1 MSNPIQSNENMSEP
15 LPAGAKLTAYAPA
28 SIGNVSLGFDLL
40 GAALKP
46 IDGSLLGDEVDIE
59 VAEQFSLE
67 VTGRFADKLPPD
79 PKSNI
84 VTRCYEH
91 FIKVLEKQGH
101 APSDI
106 PKLKMTLH
114 KHLPIGSGLGSSAS
128 SIVAALHGLN
138 GFFAKQFGQAPFTDN
153 ELLLVMGELEGQI
166 SGSIH
171 YDNVAP
177 CFLGGLTLMAEHK
190 EQVALQLP
198 IFKNWYWVSCY
209 SGISVSTAAA
219 RDILPKQVSMA
230 DTIQFGRQLAVFTD
244 ALYRQDESLA
254 AAMMKDVLAEPYRK
268 SLLPMFDESRTFSE
282 QNGALA
288 FGISGSGP
296 TVFAVCDNIENA
308 RVINQWLTD
317 NYIQNDTG
325 FSHICQL
332 DSQGATVGKSQ

>member
-1 MSNPIQSNENMSEP
+1 MSDVNMKKTIIKNSI
-15 LPAGAKLTAYAPA
+15 LRAYAPA
-28 SIGNVSLGFDLL
+28 SIGNVGLGFDSL

-46 IDGSLLGDEVDIE
+46 INGSLLGDEVDIQI
-59 VAEQFSLE
+59 ADQFSL
-67 VTGRFADKLPPD
+67 VVKGRFADKLPPD
-79 PKSNI
+79 PNSNI
-84 VTRCYEH
+84 VTRCYQH
-91 FIKVLEKQGH
+91 FIAELEKQGH
-101 APSDI
+101 AKNTI
-106 PKLKMTLH
+106 PALKMTLH

-138 GFFAKQFGQAPFTDN
+138 QFFAEYFGNPPFSEND
-153 ELLLVMGELEGQI
+153 LLLVMGELEGQI
-166 SGSIH
+166 SGSVH

-177 CFLGGLTLMAEHK
+177 CFLGGLTLIAEHK

-198 IFKNWYWVSCY
+198 IFENWYWVSCY

-219 RDILPKQVSMA
+219 RDILPKQVSIA
-230 DTIQFGRQLAVFTD
+230 DTIQFGRQLAVFID
-244 ALYRQDESLA
+244 ALHRKDDKLA
-254 AAMMKDVLAEPYRK
+254 AAMMLDVIAEPYRK
-268 SLLPMFDESRTFSE
+268 SLLPKFDESRVFSE

-308 RVINQWLTD
+308 KIINQWLAD

-332 DSQGATVGKSQ
+332 DSSGASVSHF

>member
-1 MSNPIQSNENMSEP
+1 MSDVNVKNTI
-15 LPAGAKLTAYAPA
+15 LRAYAPA

-59 VAEQFSLE
+59 VAQQFSLQ
-67 VTGRFADKLPPD
+67 VKGRFADKLPAD
-79 PKSNI
+79 SNSNI
-84 VTRCYEH
+84 VTRCYQH
-91 FIKVLEKQGH
+91 FIAELEKQGH
-101 APSDI
+101 AKSAI
-106 PKLKMTLH
+106 PRLKMTLH

-128 SIVAALHGLN
+128 SIVAALFGLN
-138 GFFAKQFGQAPFTDN
+138 QFFTEYYGKAPFNEN

-166 SGSIH
+166 SGSVH

-198 IFKNWYWVSCY
+198 MFENWYWVSCY

-244 ALYRQDESLA
+244 ALYRKDEKLA
-254 AAMMKDVLAEPYRK
+254 AAMMLDVIAEPYRK
-268 SLLPMFDESRTFSE
+268 SLLPMFDESRAFAE
-282 QNGALA
+282 QHGALA

-296 TVFAVCDNIENA
+296 TVFAVCDNIQNA
-308 RVINQWLTD
+308 RIINQWLAD

-332 DSQGATVGKSQ
+332 DMSGASVSHS

>member
-1 MSNPIQSNENMSEP
+1 MSDSNMHKS
-15 LPAGAKLTAYAPA
+15 KLVAYAPA

-46 IDGSLLGDEVDIE
+46 IDGSLLGDEVE
-59 VAEQFSLE
+59 VEIAEQFSLE
-67 VTGRFADKLPPD
+67 VKGRFADKLPPD
-79 PKSNI
+79 ADSNI
-84 VTRCYEH
+84 VTRCYQH
-91 FIKVLEKQGH
+91 FIKVLAQQGH
-101 APSDI
+101 KASAI
-106 PKLKMTLH
+106 PALKMVLH

-128 SIVAALHGLN
+128 SIVAALHALN
-138 GFFAKQFGQAPFTDN
+138 QFFTEYLGKAPFTDN

-177 CFLGGLTLMAEHK
+177 CFLGGLVLMAEHK
-190 EQVALQLP
+190 DQVALQLP
-198 IFKNWYWVSCY
+198 CFKHWYWVSCY

-230 DTIQFGRQLAVFTD
+230 DTIKFGRQLAVFTD
-244 ALYRQDESLA
+244 ALYRKDEVLA
-254 AAMMKDVLAEPYRK
+254 AAMMQDVIAEPYRK
-268 SLLPMFDESRTFSE
+268 SLLPKFDESRAFAE

-296 TVFAVCDNIENA
+296 TVFAVCDNLQNA
-308 RVINQWLTD
+308 EKINQWLTD

-332 DSQGATVGKSQ
+332 DQNGATSRHC

>member
-1 MSNPIQSNENMSEP
+1 MEAIFVKSDNMKNSI
-15 LPAGAKLTAYAPA
+15 LKAYAPA

-59 VAEQFSLE
+59 LAETFSL
-67 VTGRFADKLPPD
+67 VVKGRFADKLPPD
-79 PKSNI
+79 ANRNI
-84 VTRCYEH
+84 VTLCYLH
-91 FIKVLEKQGH
+91 FIKVLEQQGH
-101 APSDI
+101 TKSAI
-106 PKLKMTLH
+106 PALKMTLH

-128 SIVAALHGLN
+128 SIVAALFGLN
-138 GFFAKQFGQAPFTDN
+138 QFFTDFFGKAPFTEN

-166 SGSIH
+166 SGSVH

-190 EQVALQLP
+190 EQIALQLP
-198 IFKNWYWVSCY
+198 MFENWYWVSCY

-230 DTIQFGRQLAVFTD
+230 NTIQFGRQLAVFID
-244 ALYRQDESLA
+244 ALYRKDEKLA
-254 AAMMKDVLAEPYRK
+254 AAMMFDVIAEPYRK
-268 SLLPMFDESRTFSE
+268 SLLPRFDESRTFAA
-282 QNGALA
+282 QHGALA

-296 TVFAVCDNIENA
+296 TVFAVCDNLDNA
-308 RVINQWLTD
+308 KIINQWLAE

-332 DSQGATVGKSQ
+332 DTSGASLSHS

>member
-1 MSNPIQSNENMSEP
+1 MSKNNMKNSIVR
-15 LPAGAKLTAYAPA
+15 AYAPA

-46 IDGSLLGDEVDIE
+46 IDGSLLGDQVDIE
-59 VAEQFSLE
+59 VAEQFSLI
-67 VTGRFADKLPPD
+67 VKGRFADKLPPD
-79 PKSNI
+79 PNSNI
-84 VTRCYEH
+84 VTRCYQY
-91 FIKVLEKQGH
+91 FIAELEQQGH
-101 APSDI
+101 EKSTI
-106 PKLKMTLH
+106 PALKMTLH

-138 GFFAKQFGQAPFTDN
+138 QFFAEYFGTAPFTEN

-166 SGSIH
+166 SGSVH

-198 IFKNWYWVSCY
+198 MFENWYWVSCY
-209 SGISVSTAAA
+209 SGIIVSTAAA
-219 RDILPKQVSMA
+219 RNILPKQVSMA

-244 ALYRQDESLA
+244 ALYRKDEKLA
-254 AAMMKDVLAEPYRK
+254 AAMMVDVIAEPYRK
-268 SLLPMFDESRTFSE
+268 SLLPKFDESRAFAV
-282 QNGALA
+282 QHGALA

-296 TVFAVCDNIENA
+296 TVFAVCDNIQSA
-308 RVINQWLTD
+308 KIINQWLAD
-317 NYIQNDTG
+317 NYILNDTG

-332 DSQGATVGKSQ
+332 DTSGASISHY

>member
-1 MSNPIQSNENMSEP
+1 MSE
-15 LPAGAKLTAYAPA
+15 AKMKQSTLRAYAPA

-59 VAEQFSLE
+59 VAEQFSLD
-67 VTGRFADKLPPD
+67 VKGRFADKLPPD
-79 PKSNI
+79 PNSNI
-84 VTRCYEH
+84 VTRCYRH
-91 FIKVLEKQGH
+91 FIAVLEQQGH
-101 APSDI
+101 AKSAI
-106 PKLKMTLH
+106 PALKLTLY

-138 GFFAKQFGQAPFTDN
+138 QFFTGYFGKAPFTEN

-166 SGSIH
+166 SGSVH

-198 IFKNWYWVSCY
+198 IFENWYWVSCY

-219 RDILPKQVSMA
+219 RNILPKQIAMA

-244 ALYRQDESLA
+244 ALYRKDEKLA
-254 AAMMKDVLAEPYRK
+254 AAMMIDVIAEPYRK
-268 SLLPMFDESRTFSE
+268 SLLPRFDESRVFAI
-282 QNGALA
+282 QHGALA

-296 TVFAVCDNIENA
+296 TVFAVCDNIEDA
-308 RVINQWLTD
+308 QIINQWLAD

-332 DSQGATVGKSQ
+332 DTSGASISHF

>member
-1 MSNPIQSNENMSEP
+1 MSYVNMKNSI
-15 LPAGAKLTAYAPA
+15 LRAYAPA

-59 VAEQFSLE
+59 IAATFSLD
-67 VTGRFADKLPPD
+67 VKGRFADKLPPD
-79 PKSNI
+79 ANSNI
-84 VTRCYEH
+84 VTRCYQH
-91 FIKVLEKQGH
+91 FIAELEQQGYAKH
-101 APSDI
+101 TI
-106 PKLKMTLH
+106 PALKMTLH

-138 GFFAKQFGQAPFTDN
+138 QFFAAYFEKTPFTDN

-166 SGSIH
+166 SGSVH

-198 IFKNWYWVSCY
+198 VFENWYWVSCY

-219 RDILPKQVSMA
+219 RDILPKQVSMP
-230 DTIQFGRQLAVFTD
+230 DTIQFGRQLAVFVD
-244 ALYRQDESLA
+244 ALYRKDEKLA
-254 AAMMKDVLAEPYRK
+254 AAMMLDVIAEPYRK
-268 SLLPMFDESRTFSE
+268 SLLPKFDESRSFAV
-282 QNGALA
+282 QHGALA

-296 TVFAVCDNIENA
+296 TVFAVCDNLENA
-308 RVINQWLTD
+308 QIINQWLAD

-332 DSQGATVGKSQ
+332 DTSGASVSHS

>member
-1 MSNPIQSNENMSEP
+1 MSEANMSYKTSN
-15 LPAGAKLTAYAPA
+15 ASLTAYAPA

-46 IDGSLLGDEVDIE
+46 IDGSLLGDELTVE
-59 VAEQFSLE
+59 LAPHFSLE
-67 VTGRFADKLPPD
+67 VKGRFADKLPPD
-79 PKSNI
+79 TESNI
-84 VTRCYEH
+84 VTRCYRH
-91 FIKVLEKQGH
+91 FVQLLIDQGYQQR
-101 APSDI
+101 DI
-106 PKLKMTLH
+106 PALKMTLY

-128 SIVAALHGLN
+128 SVVAALHGLN
-138 GFFAKQFGQAPFTDN
+138 QFYSRHFGKTLCTDN

-166 SGSIH
+166 SGSVH

-198 IFKNWYWVSCY
+198 VFKHWYWVSCY

-219 RDILPKQVSMA
+219 REILPKQVSIA
-230 DTIQFGRQLAVFTD
+230 NTIQFGRQLAVFTD
-244 ALYRQDESLA
+244 ALYRQDEKLA
-254 AAMMKDVLAEPYRK
+254 AAMMQDVIAEPYRK
-268 SLLPMFDESRTFSE
+268 SLLPKFDESRAFAM

-296 TVFAVCDNIENA
+296 TVFAVCDNLNNA
-308 RVINQWLTD
+308 HTINQWLTD

-325 FSHICQL
+325 FSHVCQL
-332 DSQGATVGKSQ
+332 DSEGASVS